1 MDNIV
6 ITSKDNE
13 KIKEIKKLKEKK
25 YREETNLFVVEGIKI
40 VKEAIEYDADI
51 QKIVISNDAIGYEVD
66 EEVLKLIQKYEVM
79 IVSQNVFESISDV
92 KTPQGI
98 LAVIKNKEN
107 VKVDYNE
114 DVIFILDN
122 IQDPGNLGTIIR
134 TLDAA
139 GIKQLIVSNDTV
151 DYMSPKVLRSTMG
164 GAFRVNVIV
173 ADNLLNMIDEIKKNG
188 FEVAVTDLATD
199 KSIYDVDYSKKAIVI
214 GNDANGVSDEVKNKA
229 DIRVKIPMLG
239 KAESLNAA
247 VATSVIAY
255 EYVRQKLSK

>member
-66 EEVLKLIQKYEVM
+66 EEVLKIIQKYEVM

-173 ADNLLNMIDEIKKNG
+173 ADDLLNMIDEIKKNG

-199 KSIYDVDYSKKAIVI
+199 KSIYDVDYNKKAIVI
-214 GNDANGVSDEVKNKA
+214 GNEANGVSDEVKDKA

-255 EYVRQKLSK
+255 EYVRQRLSK

>member
-66 EEVLKLIQKYEVM
+66 EEVLKRIQKYEVM

-173 ADNLLNMIDEIKKNG
+173 ADDLLNMIDEIKKNG
-188 FEVAVTDLATD
+188 FEVLATDLATD
-199 KSIYDVDYSKKAIVI
+199 SSIYDIKYNKKAIVI
-214 GNDANGVSDEVKNKA
+214 GNEANGVSNEVKNKA

-255 EYVRQKLSK
+255 EYVRQRLSK

>member
-1 MDNIV
+1 MDNLV

-51 QKIVISNDAIGYEVD
+51 KKIVISNDAIGYEVD

-107 VKVDYNE
+107 TEIDYNE
-114 DVIFILDN
+114 DVIFVLDN

-134 TLDAA
+134 TLDSV
-139 GIKQLIVSNDTV
+139 GIKQLIVSDDTV

-173 ADNLLNMIDEIKKNG
+173 KDSLIDTINELKKNG
-188 FEVAVTDLATD
+188 YEVLATDLATD
-199 KSIYDVDYSKKAIVI
+199 SSIYDIEYKKKVIII
-214 GNDANGVSDEVKNKA
+214 GNEANGVSDEVKNEA
-229 DIRVKIPMLG
+229 DKRIKIPMLG
-239 KAESLNAA
+239 KTESLNAA

-255 EYVRQKLSK
+255 EYVRQKISK

>member
-66 EEVLKLIQKYEVM
+66 EEVLKIIQKYEVM

-214 GNDANGVSDEVKNKA
+214 GNEANGVSDEVKDKA

-239 KAESLNAA
+239 NAESLNAA

>member
-66 EEVLKLIQKYEVM
+66 EEVLKIIQKYEVM

-214 GNDANGVSDEVKNKA
+214 GNEANGVSDEVKNKA

>member
-66 EEVLKLIQKYEVM
+66 EEVLKIIQKYEVM

-173 ADNLLNMIDEIKKNG
+173 ADDLLNMIDEIKKNG

-214 GNDANGVSDEVKNKA
+214 GNEANGVSDEVKNKA

>member
-66 EEVLKLIQKYEVM
+66 EDVLKIIQKYEVM

-173 ADNLLNMIDEIKKNG
+173 ADDLLNMIDEIKKNG

-214 GNDANGVSDEVKNKA
+214 GNEANGVSDEVKNKA

>member
-66 EEVLKLIQKYEVM
+66 EEVLKIIQKYEVM

-173 ADNLLNMIDEIKKNG
+173 ADDLLNMIDEIKS
-188 FEVAVTDLATD
+188 F
-199 KSIYDVDYSKKAIVI
+199 
-214 GNDANGVSDEVKNKA
+214 
-229 DIRVKIPMLG
+229 
-239 KAESLNAA
+239 
-247 VATSVIAY
+247 
-255 EYVRQKLSK
+255 

>member
-1 MDNIV
+1 MDNVV

-66 EEVLKLIQKYEVM
+66 EEVLKIIQKYEVM

-173 ADNLLNMIDEIKKNG
+173 ADDLLNMIDEIKKNG

-199 KSIYDVDYSKKAIVI
+199 KSIYDVDYNKKAIVI
-214 GNDANGVSDEVKNKA
+214 GNEANGVSDEVK
-229 DIRVKIPMLG
+229 
-239 KAESLNAA
+239 
-247 VATSVIAY
+247 
-255 EYVRQKLSK
+255 

>member
-1 MDNIV
+1 MDNVV

-66 EEVLKLIQKYEVM
+66 EEVLKIIQKYEVM

-173 ADNLLNMIDEIKKNG
+173 ADDLLNMIDEIKKNG

-199 KSIYDVDYSKKAIVI
+199 KSIYDVDYNKKAIVI
-214 GNDANGVSDEVKNKA
+214 GNEANGVSDEVKNKA

>member
-1 MDNIV
+1 MDNVV

-66 EEVLKLIQKYEVM
+66 EEVLKIIQKYEVM

-134 TLDAA
+134 TLDAV

-173 ADNLLNMIDEIKKNG
+173 ADDLLNMIDEIKKNG

-214 GNDANGVSDEVKNKA
+214 GNEANGVSDEVKNKA

>member
-66 EEVLKLIQKYEVM
+66 EDVLKIIQKYEVM

-173 ADNLLNMIDEIKKNG
+173 ADDLLNMIDEIKKNG

-214 GNDANGVSDEVKNKA
+214 GNEANGVSDEVKDKA

>member
-173 ADNLLNMIDEIKKNG
+173 ADDLLNMIDEIKKNG
-188 FEVAVTDLATD
+188 FEVLATDLATD
-199 KSIYDVDYSKKAIVI
+199 SSIYDIKYNKKAIVI
-214 GNDANGVSDEVKNKA
+214 GNEANGVSNEVKNKA

-255 EYVRQKLSK
+255 EYVRQRLSK

>member
-13 KIKEIKKLKEKK
+13 KIKEIKKLKDKK

-66 EEVLKLIQKYEVM
+66 EDVLKIIQKYEVM

-173 ADNLLNMIDEIKKNG
+173 ADDLLNMIDEIKKNG

-214 GNDANGVSDEVKNKA
+214 GNEANGVSDEVKNKA

>member
-1 MDNIV
+1 MDSIV

-66 EEVLKLIQKYEVM
+66 EEVLKVIQKYEVM

-173 ADNLLNMIDEIKKNG
+173 ADDLLNMIDEIKKNG

-214 GNDANGVSDEVKNKA
+214 GNEANGVSDEVKNKA

>member
-51 QKIVISNDAIGYEVD
+51 KKIVISNDAIGYEVD

-173 ADNLLNMIDEIKKNG
+173 ADDLLNMIDEIKKNG

-214 GNDANGVSDEVKNKA
+214 GNEANGVSDEVKNKA

>member
-51 QKIVISNDAIGYEVD
+51 RKIVISNDAIGYEVD
-66 EEVLKLIQKYEVM
+66 EDVLKIIQKYEVM

-173 ADNLLNMIDEIKKNG
+173 ADDLLNMIDEIKKNG

-199 KSIYDVDYSKKAIVI
+199 KSIYDVDYNKKAIVI
-214 GNDANGVSDEVKNKA
+214 GNEANGVSDEVKDKA